1 MIDRRILPLTLGGL
15 AIGTTEFTI
24 MGLLPDMAGSLH
36 ATIPQAGMLISAY
49 ALGVVVGAPLLT
61 GICLKQP
68 PKKTLIFLTILFA
81 LFNGLS
87 IVAPGYGSMLV
98 IRFLAGLPHGAFFGI
113 GAVVASRIGGKGK
126 EARYISMMF
135 TGLTLAN
142 LLMVPLVT
150 YIGHTIHWRW
160 YFAVVT
166 LIGLVTLASISM
178 MLPDMPENKDAN
190 FKEEMQFLKSR
201 RIWFVLAITAI
212 GFGGLFTWFSYITPL
227 MTEVAGIN
235 PVNMAYVMVLAGG
248 GMVVGNLLG
257 GYLSDRIGA
266 TRATMLL
273 LASMM
278 LVLLLVFFFSG
289 NTLVALVLTF
299 ICGGLSMSTSA
310 PLNIMIMKAA
320 PRSQMMAAAFM
331 QAAFNMANSAG
342 AYFGGIP
349 LKHGYAYNYPSLVGV
364 FMTLCGLLICVAY
377 STRYSV
383 TKMRV
388 KYSLPRV

>member
-1 MIDRRILPLTLGGL
+1 MIDRRVLPLTLGGL

-24 MGLLPDMAGSLH
+24 MGLLPDMAASLH

-61 GICLKQP
+61 GIFLKQA
-68 PKKTLIFLTILFA
+68 PKKTLIFLTILFTV
-81 LFNGLS
+81 FNGLS

-98 IRFLAGLPHGAFFGI
+98 TRFLAGLPHGAFFGI

-150 YIGHTIHWRW
+150 YIGHMFHWRW

-166 LIGLVTLASISM
+166 LIGAITLAFISM
-178 MLPDMPENKDAN
+178 RLPDMPENKDTS
-190 FKEEMQFLKSR
+190 FKEEMQFLKNSKV
-201 RIWFVLAITAI
+201 WFILAITAI

-227 MTEVAGIN
+227 MTEVTGISAA
-235 PVNMAYVMVLAGG
+235 NMAYVMVLAGG
-248 GMVVGNLLG
+248 GMVVGNILG

-266 TRATMLL
+266 TRASILL
-273 LASMM
+273 LSAMT
-278 LVLLLVFFFSG
+278 VALLLIFFFSA
-289 NTLVALVLTF
+289 NMYLSLVLTF
-299 ICGGLSMSTSA
+299 ICGGLSMSTGS
-310 PLNIMIMKAA
+310 PLNMMIMKAA

-331 QAAFNMANSAG
+331 QAAFNLANSAG

-364 FMTLCGLLICVAY
+364 YMTFCGLLICIIY
-377 STRYSV
+377 SIRFA
-383 TKMRV
+383 TK
-388 KYSLPRV
+388 KEQLEYSLR